1 MVPPNCRISTTWHF
15 MHICC
20 IYTFVPKYNL
30 FSLNNVTCMY
40 VFGAGISLLGK
51 TIIPT
56 PDFLQLPLVLY
67 VGLGSHGFFSSS
79 WVRDPPTPLLGII

>member
-1 MVPPNCRISTTWHF
+1 
-15 MHICC
+15 
-20 IYTFVPKYNL
+20 
-30 FSLNNVTCMY
+30 MY